1 MSFKDDLI
9 TSPYIHHDWN
19 RRQARQ
25 IYELPLNDLLFQAQT
40 IHRQYFDANDVQL
53 STLLNIKTG
62 GCAEDCGYCPQ
73 SARYQTGMEKTGLMP
88 VDEVLE
94 AAKAAKDSGA
104 TRFCMGAAWRSPNDR
119 DMQQLADMIR
129 GVKDLGMETCMTLGM
144 LKGEQANDLKD
155 AGLDYYNHNLDS
167 SEEFYTEIISTRSY
181 QDRLDTL
188 GHVRDSGMKVC
199 CGGIVG
205 LGETIAQRVDLLV
218 TLANLDPQPESV
230 PINRLV
236 KVKGT
241 PLSDVEELD
250 DFDMVR
256 SIATARIMI
265 PKSRVRLSAG
275 RAQMSDELQAL
286 CFMAGANSVFYGEKL
301 LTTENPQWVQDQQLF
316 QRLGINA
323 HVE

>member
-9 TSPYIHHDWN
+9 TSPYIRHDWN
-19 RRQARQ
+19 RQQARQ

-40 IHRQYFDANDVQL
+40 IHRQHFDANDVQL

-104 TRFCMGAAWRSPNDR
+104 TRFCMGAAWRSPKDR